1 MFARRFALSRSAQ
14 AHRVAEINFS
24 KKVKI
29 PAIVQRKSMISVVG
43 EYFGH
48 YKVCS
53 DIGAGGMGEV
63 YLAEDIKLS
72 RKIALKLLLL
82 ELTRNKNCL
91 ERFEQEV
98 QAISA
103 LN

>member
-1 MFARRFALSRSAQ
+1 M
-14 AHRVAEINFS
+14 
-24 KKVKI
+24 
-29 PAIVQRKSMISVVG
+29 
-43 EYFGH
+43 
-48 YKVCS
+48 CS

-72 RKIALKLLLL
+72 RKIALKSLLL

-91 ERFEQEV
+91 ERFEQEA
-98 QAISA
+98 QAISV

>member
-1 MFARRFALSRSAQ
+1 MNG
-14 AHRVAEINFS
+14 IIYNFNML
-24 KKVKI
+24 I
-29 PAIVQRKSMISVVG
+29 VG
-43 EYFGH
+43 EKFGH

-72 RKIALKLLLL
+72 RKIALKSLPL

-91 ERFEQEV
+91 ERFEQEA
-98 QAISA
+98 QAISV